1 MEAGKVDSIHLP
13 SPPGVEFAVTEQ
25 GARVRARAGSVSPL
39 ATIIFIISALWT
51 AKWGLEL
58 AQLILLILTCRL
70 VGEAHDSMPALFIV
84 CSVTTLAGLY
94 CVGLCLWTMIGH
106 VTLTIR
112 DGELLL
118 GNPWLFGLRPRRF
131 DLSKVHAFSCA
142 DKDCGLEADRKSCCC
157 SWSSVDYKLNLE
169 SDGRRVSIF
178 THLPREAK
186 DWLRDRLNAVLAQ
199 KQLPRD

>member
-1 MEAGKVDSIHLP
+1 MQAGKFESVHLP
-13 SPPGVEFAVTEQ
+13 SPPGVEFAVTGE

-39 ATIIFIISALWT
+39 ATFIFIISALWT
-51 AKWGLEL
+51 AKWGLDL
-58 AQLILLILTCRL
+58 AKLIAALRA
-70 VGEAHDSMPALFIV
+70 GEAHDSTAALFIV
-84 CSVTTLAGLY
+84 YAVTSLAGLY
-94 CVGLCLWTMIGH
+94 CVGLTLWTMIGH
-106 VTLTIR
+106 ETLTVR
-112 DGELLL
+112 NGKLLL
-118 GNPWLFGLRPRRF
+118 GNPWLLGLRARRF
-131 DLSKVHAFSCA
+131 DLGKVHAFSCA
-142 DKDCGLEADRKSCCC
+142 EKDCGLEADAKSCCC

>member
-1 MEAGKVDSIHLP
+1 MQAGKVESIHLP

-39 ATIIFIISALWT
+39 ATLIFCLSALC
-51 AKWGLEL
+51 AGGGGLFL
-58 AQLILLILTCRL
+58 ANLIKDL
-70 VGEAHDSMPALFIV
+70 VSGQAHGSVAAYFIV
-84 CSVTTLAGLY
+84 YTVIAAAGLY
-94 CVGLCLWTMIGH
+94 CAGLCLWTMIGH

-112 DGELLL
+112 GGKLLL
-118 GNPWLFGLRPRRF
+118 GNPWLFGLRTQRF
-131 DLSKVHAFSCA
+131 DLSNVHAFSCA
-142 DKDCGLEADRKSCCC
+142 ENDCGTRADVKSCCC
-157 SWSSVDYKLNLE
+157 SWSSVDYKLHLE

>member
-1 MEAGKVDSIHLP
+1 METGKVESVHLP

-39 ATIIFIISALWT
+39 ATVVFIISVLWT
-51 AKWGLEL
+51 AKWGLDL
-58 AQLILLILTCRL
+58 AKLIVALRT
-70 VGEAHDSMPALFIV
+70 GTPHDSAAALFII
-84 CSVTTLAGLY
+84 CAVTSLAGLY
-94 CVGLCLWTMIGH
+94 CAGLCLWTMIGH

-112 DGELLL
+112 GGNLLL
-118 GNPWLFGLRPRRF
+118 GNPWLFGLRTRRF
-131 DLSKVHAFSCA
+131 DLNKVHAFSCA
-142 DKDCGLEADRKSCCC
+142 EKNCGLEANAKSCCC

-169 SDGRRVSIF
+169 ADGRSIPIF

>member
-1 MEAGKVDSIHLP
+1 METGRFDSVHLP

-25 GARVRARAGSVSPL
+25 GARIRARAGTVSPL
-39 ATIIFIISALWT
+39 ATVTFIIA
-51 AKWGLEL
+51 AVCAGGGGLFL
-58 AQLILLILTCRL
+58 ANLIKDLL
-70 VGEAHDSMPALFIV
+70 VGEAHSSVPARFIV
-84 CSVTTLAGLY
+84 YSVMSLAGLY
-94 CVGLCLWTMIGH
+94 CAGLCLWTMIGH

-112 DGELLL
+112 NGKLLL
-118 GNPWLFGLRPRRF
+118 GNPLLFGLRTRRF
-131 DLSKVHAFSCA
+131 DLSKVQSFSCA
-142 DKDCGLEADRKSCCC
+142 DKDCGLEADAKSCCC

-169 SDGRRVSIF
+169 SNGRRVPIF

>member
-1 MEAGKVDSIHLP
+1 MQAGKFESVHLP
-13 SPPGVEFAVTEQ
+13 SPPGVEFAVTGE

-39 ATIIFIISALWT
+39 ATFIFIISALWT
-51 AKWGLEL
+51 AKWGLDL
-58 AQLILLILTCRL
+58 AKLIAALRA
-70 VGEAHDSMPALFIV
+70 GEAHDSTAALFIV
-84 CSVTTLAGLY
+84 YAVTSLAGLY
-94 CVGLCLWTMIGH
+94 CAGLTLWTMIGH
-106 VTLTIR
+106 ETLTVR
-112 DGELLL
+112 NGKLLL
-118 GNPWLFGLRPRRF
+118 GNPWLLGLRARRF
-131 DLSKVHAFSCA
+131 DLGKVHAFSCA
-142 DKDCGLEADRKSCCC
+142 EKDCGLEADAKSCCC

>member
-51 AKWGLEL
+51 AKWGLDF
-58 AQLILLILTCRL
+58 AKLIVALRAGT
-70 VGEAHDSMPALFIV
+70 AHDSTAALFIV
-84 CSVTTLAGLY
+84 YAVTSLAGVY
-94 CVGLCLWTMIGH
+94 CAGLCLWTMIGH
-106 VTLTIR
+106 ETLMVR
-112 DGELLL
+112 NGKLLL
-118 GNPWLFGLRPRRF
+118 GNPWLLGLRTLRF
-131 DLSKVHAFSCA
+131 DLSRVQAFSCA
-142 DKDCGLEADRKSCCC
+142 EKDCGLEADAKSCCC
-157 SWSSVDYKLNLE
+157 SWLSVDYKLNLE

-199 KQLPRD
+199 KQLPRE